1 MPRAATLDR
10 VAPARSRSDP
20 ASRRPAL
27 KVVPGRT
34 PAARKAAPTPVTYD
48 KNDLLKRFA
57 PLVRHV
63 VERVAATLP
72 RNVDHED
79 LYSAG
84 VLGLLDA
91 HAKFDTGKGVKFE
104 TYAVWRIKGAVLD
117 QLRALDWASRSMRR
131 KARNLDGVTRKLD
144 QKLGRAASEDE
155 VAREL
160 KMSRD
165 DFYRLLDHVRGAVLV
180 SLDETR
186 TNDGEDQGT
195 LADHLADPNAAGPRG
210 ARSRT
215 TSSAGVLLHTID
227 HAARAGAAGGG
238 ALLLRAPHAQGD
250 RPDAGHLGV
259 ARLAGPHPRDDP
271 AAAAPAEGDDA
282 ARRGGLSVGGVEGM
296 QPPWEALE
304 RPTRGRSRSL
314 EAAGDADRGGRAA
327 RTSREWWGEQQAW
340 NARVLSVLGVHHEI
354 NNALVGVRGNAQLL
368 LMNPAA
374 QHPGLPR
381 TTGGRTP

>member
-1 MPRAATLDR
+1 MPRAAAATITRSTKSKTTATSAARRPVLKVVNGR
-10 VAPARSRSDP
+10 KPAPP
-20 ASRRPAL
+20 TRPAL
-27 KVVPGRT
+27 TRASA
-34 PAARKAAPTPVTYD
+34 AARAEALAASALAGPPVTYN

-144 QKLGRAASEDE
+144 QKLGRAASEEE

-186 TNDGEDQGT
+186 SNDGDDQGT
-195 LADHLADPNAAGPRG
+195 LADHLADPTVVDLEEKLEEEQNR
-210 ARSRT
+210 RM
-215 TSSAGVLLHTID
+215 LLRTID
-227 HAARAGAAGGG
+227 CLPEQERLVVALYYYEHLTLKEIGRTLGISESRVSQVHTRAMSR
-238 ALLLRAPHAQGD
+238 LKLRLQKS
-250 RPDAGHLGV
+250 LT
-259 ARLAGPHPRDDP
+259 
-271 AAAAPAEGDDA
+271 
-282 ARRGGLSVGGVEGM
+282 
-296 QPPWEALE
+296 LE
-304 RPTRGRSRSL
+304 
-314 EAAGDADRGGRAA
+314 EAA
-327 RTSREWWGEQQAW
+327 
-340 NARVLSVLGVHHEI
+340 
-354 NNALVGVRGNAQLL
+354 
-368 LMNPAA
+368 
-374 QHPGLPR
+374 
-381 TTGGRTP
+381 

>member
-1 MPRAATLDR
+1 MPRPALAPSRRSAPKRTAAA
-10 VAPARSRSDP
+10 APAR
-20 ASRRPAL
+20 RPVL
-27 KVVPGRT
+27 KVVPGRKPA
-34 PAARKAAPTPVTYD
+34 PAAAVPVTYS

-91 HAKFDTGKGVKFE
+91 HEKFDTRKGVKFE

-131 KARNLDGVTRKLD
+131 KARNLDGVTRRLD

-180 SLDETR
+180 SLDESR
-186 TNDGEDQGT
+186 TSDGEDQGT
-195 LADHLADPNAAGPRG
+195 LADHLADPNSEDHEAALADRQQ
-210 ARSRT
+210 RQ
-215 TSSAGVLLHTID
+215 VMLDTID
-227 HAARAGAAGGG
+227 HLPEQERLVVALYYYEHLTLKEIGRTLGISESRVSQVHTRAMTR
-238 ALLLRAPHAQGD
+238 LRL
-250 RPDAGHLGV
+250 R
-259 ARLAGPHPRDDP
+259 
-271 AAAAPAEGDDA
+271 
-282 ARRGGLSVGGVEGM
+282 M
-296 QPPWEALE
+296 QKAMTLHE
-304 RPTRGRSRSL
+304 
-314 EAAGDADRGGRAA
+314 EAA
-327 RTSREWWGEQQAW
+327 
-340 NARVLSVLGVHHEI
+340 
-354 NNALVGVRGNAQLL
+354 
-368 LMNPAA
+368 
-374 QHPGLPR
+374 
-381 TTGGRTP
+381 

>member
-1 MPRAATLDR
+1 MPRAAVATAR
-10 VAPARSRSDP
+10 RPKTSARTATKAPA
-20 ASRRPAL
+20 RPAL
-27 KVVPGRT
+27 KLVPARR
-34 PAARKAAPTPVTYD
+34 PATVAAPPPAPGPVTYN

-144 QKLGRAASEDE
+144 QKLGRAASEEE

-160 KMSRD
+160 KLSRG

-186 TNDGEDQGT
+186 SNDGDDQGT
-195 LADHLADPNAAGPRG
+195 LADHLADPG
-210 ARSRT
+210 A
-215 TSSAGVLLHTID
+215 ID
-227 HAARAGAAGGG
+227 
-238 ALLLRAPHAQGD
+238 LE
-250 RPDAGHLGV
+250 
-259 ARLAGPHPRDDP
+259 ARLEDD
-271 AAAAPAEGDDA
+271 
-282 ARRGGLSVGGVEGM
+282 
-296 QPPWEALE
+296 Q
-304 RPTRGRSRSL
+304 TR
-314 EAAGDADRGGRAA
+314 
-327 RTSREWWGEQQAW
+327 
-340 NARVLSVLGVHHEI
+340 
-354 NNALVGVRGNAQLL
+354 QLL
-368 LMNPAA
+368 LATID
-374 QHPGLPR
+374 QLPEQER
-381 TTGGRTP
+381 LVVALYYYEKLTLKEIGRTLGISESRVSQVHTRAMTRLRMRLGKSLQVRDEAA

>member
-1 MPRAATLDR
+1 MPRAATI
-10 VAPARSRSDP
+10 ATPARKKT
-20 ASRRPAL
+20 ATSRRPEL
-27 KVVPGRT
+27 KLVNGRRT
-34 PAARKAAPTPVTYD
+34 TTTSRTTTSSRATVARSTTTTRATAARTTTPRTTTARAAAPAAPAPKAVTYN

-160 KMSRD
+160 KMSRE

-180 SLDETR
+180 SLDESR
-186 TNDGEDQGT
+186 GNDGDDQST
-195 LADHLADPNAAGPRG
+195 LADHLADPNVVDHE
-210 ARSRT
+210 ARLEDDQTRR
-215 TSSAGVLLHTID
+215 VLLHTID
-227 HAARAGAAGGG
+227 QLPEQERLVVALYYYEHLTLKEIGRTLGISESRVSQVHTRAMSR
-238 ALLLRAPHAQGD
+238 LKLRMAK
-250 RPDAGHLGV
+250 V
-259 ARLAGPHPRDDP
+259 AFAFD
-271 AAAAPAEGDDA
+271 
-282 ARRGGLSVGGVEGM
+282 
-296 QPPWEALE
+296 
-304 RPTRGRSRSL
+304 
-314 EAAGDADRGGRAA
+314 EAA
-327 RTSREWWGEQQAW
+327 
-340 NARVLSVLGVHHEI
+340 
-354 NNALVGVRGNAQLL
+354 
-368 LMNPAA
+368 
-374 QHPGLPR
+374 
-381 TTGGRTP
+381 

>member
-1 MPRAATLDR
+1 MPRAATATLT
-10 VAPARSRSDP
+10 APKKTST
-20 ASRRPAL
+20 
-27 KVVPGRT
+27 V
-34 PAARKAAPTPVTYD
+34 AARKATPARTPLKLVPGRKPVAAAANAPAPVTYN

-144 QKLGRAASEDE
+144 QKLGRAASEEE

-180 SLDETR
+180 SLDESR
-186 TNDGEDQGT
+186 GGDDEQGT
-195 LADHLADPNAAGPRG
+195 LADHLADPTAPDFE
-210 ARSRT
+210 SRLEDDQT
-215 TSSAGVLLHTID
+215 RQVMLHTID
-227 HAARAGAAGGG
+227 LLPEQERLVVALYYYEHLTLKEIGRTLGISESRVSQVHTRAMSRLRLRLGK
-238 ALLLRAPHAQGD
+238 ALT
-250 RPDAGHLGV
+250 V
-259 ARLAGPHPRDDP
+259 RD
-271 AAAAPAEGDDA
+271 
-282 ARRGGLSVGGVEGM
+282 
-296 QPPWEALE
+296 
-304 RPTRGRSRSL
+304 
-314 EAAGDADRGGRAA
+314 EAA
-327 RTSREWWGEQQAW
+327 
-340 NARVLSVLGVHHEI
+340 
-354 NNALVGVRGNAQLL
+354 
-368 LMNPAA
+368 
-374 QHPGLPR
+374 
-381 TTGGRTP
+381 

>member
-1 MPRAATLDR
+1 MPRAAILS
-10 VAPARSRSDP
+10 PARSKSTAVATAA

-27 KVVPGRT
+27 KVVPGRKSA
-34 PAARKAAPTPVTYD
+34 PEAAAPAVTAPVTYN

-144 QKLGRAASEDE
+144 QKLGRAASEEE

-160 KMSRD
+160 KMSRE

-180 SLDETR
+180 SLDESR
-186 TNDGEDQGT
+186 GGDDEQGT
-195 LADHLADPNAAGPRG
+195 LADHLADPNVPDLE
-210 ARSRT
+210 ARLEEDQTRDVML
-215 TSSAGVLLHTID
+215 GTID
-227 HAARAGAAGGG
+227 QLPEQERLVVALYYYEHLTLKEIGRTLGISESRVSQVHTRAMTRLRLRLGK
-238 ALLLRAPHAQGD
+238 ALTIR
-250 RPDAGHLGV
+250 
-259 ARLAGPHPRDDP
+259 
-271 AAAAPAEGDDA
+271 E
-282 ARRGGLSVGGVEGM
+282 
-296 QPPWEALE
+296 
-304 RPTRGRSRSL
+304 
-314 EAAGDADRGGRAA
+314 EAA
-327 RTSREWWGEQQAW
+327 
-340 NARVLSVLGVHHEI
+340 
-354 NNALVGVRGNAQLL
+354 
-368 LMNPAA
+368 
-374 QHPGLPR
+374 
-381 TTGGRTP
+381 

>member
-1 MPRAATLDR
+1 MPRAAVVTI
-10 VAPARSRSDP
+10 APVKKST
-20 ASRRPAL
+20 ASRTPL
-27 KVVPGRT
+27 KVVAGRR
-34 PAARKAAPTPVTYD
+34 PVAAAAAPAPVTYN

-160 KMSRD
+160 KMSRE

-180 SLDETR
+180 SLDESR
-186 TNDGEDQGT
+186 GGDEDQGT
-195 LADHLADPNAAGPRG
+195 LADHLADPNAPDLE
-210 ARSRT
+210 ARLEDDQTRDVMLT
-215 TSSAGVLLHTID
+215 TID
-227 HAARAGAAGGG
+227 QLPEQERLVVALYYYEHLTLKEIGRTLGISESRVSQVHTRAMSR
-238 ALLLRAPHAQGD
+238 LRL
-250 RPDAGHLGV
+250 RLGK
-259 ARLAGPHPRDDP
+259 AMHHR
-271 AAAAPAEGDDA
+271 E
-282 ARRGGLSVGGVEGM
+282 
-296 QPPWEALE
+296 
-304 RPTRGRSRSL
+304 
-314 EAAGDADRGGRAA
+314 EAA
-327 RTSREWWGEQQAW
+327 
-340 NARVLSVLGVHHEI
+340 
-354 NNALVGVRGNAQLL
+354 
-368 LMNPAA
+368 
-374 QHPGLPR
+374 
-381 TTGGRTP
+381 

>member
-1 MPRAATLDR
+1 MPRAATLAASAR
-10 VAPARSRSDP
+10 KKTAPA
-20 ASRRPAL
+20 RRPAL
-27 KVVPGRT
+27 KVVPGRRPAARATT
-34 PAARKAAPTPVTYD
+34 PAARATTATARASARPELRVTAPAPAATAVTYD

-91 HAKFDTGKGVKFE
+91 HAKFDSRKGVKFE

-144 QKLGRAASEDE
+144 QKLGRAASEEE

-160 KMSRD
+160 KMSRE

-186 TNDGEDQGT
+186 TSDGEDQGT
-195 LADHLADPNAAGPRG
+195 LADHLADPNVIDLE
-210 ARSRT
+210 SRLEDDQT
-215 TSSAGVLLHTID
+215 
-227 HAARAGAAGGG
+227 RR
-238 ALLLRAPHAQGD
+238 LLLRTIDLLPEQERLVVALYYYE
-250 RPDAGHLGV
+250 HLTLKEIGRTLGISESRV
-259 ARLAGPHPRDDP
+259 SQVHTRAMSRLRLRIQKA
-271 AAAAPAEGDDA
+271 
-282 ARRGGLSVGGVEGM
+282 V
-296 QPPWEALE
+296 
-304 RPTRGRSRSL
+304 TRHD
-314 EAAGDADRGGRAA
+314 EAA
-327 RTSREWWGEQQAW
+327 
-340 NARVLSVLGVHHEI
+340 
-354 NNALVGVRGNAQLL
+354 
-368 LMNPAA
+368 
-374 QHPGLPR
+374 
-381 TTGGRTP
+381 